1 MEGLQLTLLCMAV
14 AVYYLLKVMDRIN
27 AQRARMVTAA
37 PAAESPVLQSVLPPL
52 PLRGERGPGVAAA
65 NAPAGIAATLR
76 MVAQRPAHDP
86 LELPLGWYVDSQD
99 QLDVAVISLNGNSK
113 FAINHMLITGQTRSG
128 KDNLAILWA
137 LTLAERNTP
146 EQVQICAIDGK
157 GLDWAPWRH
166 KAHGWRIAIQ
176 PEDIPAA
183 MQAVTEERQRRG
195 ALLLEEGVTKWEN
208 SRLRIPLLWV
218 FISELAL
225 LESALGSSKALDQW
239 LNAELA
245 AGAAFGI
252 RFCVAT
258 QDAANFGT
266 RWRRQ
271 IALHIAGYQPSPT
284 ADQPNT
290 GASTS
295 DLLQRGAVPPS
306 QLPPPPSGAG
316 YFCLVTGAQATNIR
330 APYLSDEERA
340 SAVGRLPSRPGV
352 RQPQAASVQ
361 PGMARTQGT
370 PATTTDLLHLLVT
383 NQPLPIAQEAEP
395 VVVMTAPKTPS
406 LAEVINSKTLGEL
419 EKDTTFVGAV
429 RDAYGRLGTVRQVVI
444 EVFGS
449 YSGSRDQTVTRVLR
463 AVGELPERAPAPA
476 VSAA

>member
-14 AVYYLLKVMDRIN
+14 AVYYLLKVMDRIK
-27 AQRARMVTAA
+27 ALRVVPDSA
-37 PAAESPVLQSVLPPL
+37 PALTVEQPIVAPVSML
-52 PLRGERGPGVAAA
+52 GERGPGVAAA
-65 NAPAGIAATLR
+65 NAPAGIDATAR
-76 MVAQRPAHDP
+76 MLLQRPTRDR
-86 LELPLGWYVDSQD
+86 LELPLGWYVDQHD
-99 QLDVAVISLNGNSK
+99 QLDIAAISLDGRSK

-137 LTLAERNTP
+137 LMLAQRNTP

-195 ALLLEEGVTKWEN
+195 SLLLEEGVTKWEN
-208 SRLRIPLLWV
+208 SQLGIPLLWV

-225 LESALGSSKALDQW
+225 LESAVGSSRALDQW

-271 IALHIAGYQPSPT
+271 IALHIAGYQPSST

-290 GASTS
+290 GSSTS
-295 DLLQRGAVPPS
+295 DLLQRNAVPPS

-340 SAVGRLPSRPGV
+340 RGVGLLPNRAVV
-352 RQPQAASVQ
+352 RQSPPVGVQTGMQVAPPVAQAAS
-361 PGMARTQGT
+361 
-370 PATTTDLLHLLVT
+370 TDLLHLLVT
-383 NQPLPIAQEAEP
+383 NQPLPIADEAQP
-395 VVVMTAPKTPS
+395 VVQPVAKPLI
-406 LAEVINSKTLGEL
+406 LADVIKSKTLGEL
-419 EKDTTFVGAV
+419 EKDMTFTGAV
-429 RDAYGRLGTVRQVVI
+429 RDAYRRLGTVRQVVI
-444 EVFGS
+444 EVFGG
-449 YSGSRDQTVTRVLR
+449 YTGSRDQTVTRVLR
-463 AVGELPERAPAPA
+463 AYGELPERAATPA